1 MTGRT
6 FAYILLDL
14 PRFEWLRLD
23 RMRSERE
30 RPRPRERKKTDK
42 PDKPSRQWDRFR
54 AAMLAYAPPLDY
66 RTERSGSYDLHHL
79 VRVTRATLEWAHAT
93 LEGEA
98 MSARTRARGR
108 RGSLTEAEACARIAR
123 AKQLR
128 LRGEPIT
135 AAALAAD

>member
-1 MTGRT
+1 VTLRT
-6 FAYILLDL
+6 FAYTLLDL

-30 RPRPRERKKTDK
+30 RPRPRERKRTA
-42 PDKPSRQWDRFR
+42 DKPSRQWDRFR

-108 RGSLTEAEACARIAR
+108 RGSLTEAEARARIAR